1 MGDPFGDEFT
11 TQYKA
16 IFDEHLML
24 LNKSRDMQLEL
35 EKKHKNDKKSR
46 RFAAALFSVL
56 AIWIYLGAVSLVV
69 AAKVVIG
76 VATPSIRPLW
86 KWVTEM
92 LEDSEIAYKKLTGLF
107 QSMDKNAKL
116 NIESAKTIKSLVET
130 LITRIKPILE
140 TVDDAVE
147 QREEE
152 TVKLVMQEIIKDV
165 EGFADKIE
173 EVGTNVARCSKV
185 VAEGRVDVLEHI
197 SNLA

>member
-116 NIESAKTIKSLVET
+116 NIESANTIKSLVET
-130 LITRIKPILE
+130 LITRI
-140 TVDDAVE
+140 
-147 QREEE
+147 
-152 TVKLVMQEIIKDV
+152 
-165 EGFADKIE
+165 
-173 EVGTNVARCSKV
+173 
-185 VAEGRVDVLEHI
+185 
-197 SNLA
+197 